1 MAVIDNKPVIN
12 IPGPSVAVLY
22 GMDWCIRAIVH
33 RMLHVPMPK
42 RQTIQGVLTEEIA
55 APPTMEI
62 LCMMDVAH
70 TESGYQVRQK
80 PWKGGGTMAD
90 TLGAGAVYITE
101 LGVSAKKPGETLE
114 VTLLR
119 GEENFL
125 E

>member
-1 MAVIDNKPVIN
+1 M
-12 IPGPSVAVLY
+12 AVLY

-119 GEENFL
+119 GEEDFL